1 MDQTQ
6 LHRVQVMEQALREGS
21 AAIEALEAALRRYEA
36 ALPQLR
42 ALERYYESPLWMQDH
57 DDDDAGK
64 FPPDLPRGV
73 LTEDAL
79 YDLLC
84 DHDRLRA
91 AMKALEA
98 DREAHGLL

>member
-6 LHRVQVMEQALREGS
+6 LHRIQVMEQALRESS
-21 AAIEALEAALRRYEA
+21 AAIEGLQEALRRYEA

-42 ALERYYESPLWMQDH
+42 ALERYYESPLWMQDY
-57 DDDDAGK
+57 DDDNAGK
-64 FPPDLPRGV
+64 IPADLPRGV

-91 AMKALEA
+91 AMKALEEG
-98 DREAHGLL
+98 DETHGLL